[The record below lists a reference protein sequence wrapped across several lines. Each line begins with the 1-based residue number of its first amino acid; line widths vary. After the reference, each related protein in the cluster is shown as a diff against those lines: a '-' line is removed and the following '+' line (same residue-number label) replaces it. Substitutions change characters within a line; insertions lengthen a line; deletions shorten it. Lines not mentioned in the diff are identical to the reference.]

1 MLVCVFL
8 NIPLSKPQ
16 VGSNSLLDLMNH
28 ICIHCLRGPASAQLC
43 FSAYKIL
50 NQVLFFVHREK
61 CVGPDQA
68 QHLVHFLDR
77 SGRCLLGF
85 CKVACGIVLSS
96 ATYRQAS
103 RTKSDP
109 VWQQGSEFW
118 KVPSNLPQ
126 QILDNFPRSWKGLWL
141 YSKIS
146 QLLGRQ
152 SFILW
157 S

>member
-77 SGRCLLGF
+77 SGRVSIRLLQGRLWHCAF
-85 CKVACGIVLSS
+85 LSYLQAGI
-96 ATYRQAS
+96 
-103 RTKSDP
+103 P
-109 VWQQGSEFW
+109 H
-118 KVPSNLPQ
+118 
-126 QILDNFPRSWKGLWL
+126 QI
-141 YSKIS
+141 
-146 QLLGRQ
+146 
-152 SFILW
+152 
-157 S
+157 